1 MCEHP
6 WSPVWIL
13 RTENSVTM
21 SARRCTYPMTTFVSS
36 LGRGS
41 LSCAVLAAVALD
53 AVGAPTRFDI
63 PGQHL
68 EQALLVFAEQ
78 AGTQVL
84 VQSGLIDSLSTEG
97 VVGVLEANEALAA
110 LLAGSDLE
118 YQFTSPTTVVIRAR
132 TSNPDTY
139 PDFQAL
145 GEETEATL
153 GQQPLETARA
163 SGRERRL
170 GFLLEEVV
178 VTARRVEEKLQDVP
192 MAVSALTGPELAL
205 RGAVNL
211 IDVGAAVPS
220 VDIAGSS
227 SLSGLSSAP
236 VIYVRGIGQDDYT
249 VIHEPGVGVYV
260 DGVYVSRMIGSLLDL
275 MDVERVEVLRG
286 PQGTLSGK
294 NSIGGAINL
303 LSKKPAPD
311 FDANIRFTV
320 GDDERQDVEA
330 MLNIPVSEAVYSRLS
345 YMHRDRR
352 GYVRAV
358 EYDDLWLGSDA
369 VDAVRGQLSFVPTDS
384 LRVNVS
390 VDHTRERETPA
401 AQTLIASGGP
411 GPNFAGFLPFSDYEF
426 FNNNVGNLPE
436 YSSNPAVC
444 GSLTHAEIAAGA
456 FPPNDPACAG
466 TFWESQGREN
476 YSVFFAADGASRIEE
491 PENELDISGG
501 SVALTW
507 DVGPGTLKSI
517 ISHRETAG
525 MFMLDPDATPFLLT
539 QSITPD
545 LDAEQDSQEIQ
556 YSASLLENRLSLT
569 AGIYLFEEEAHQT
582 LVRGMGRS
590 IQFKSLGPPLLG
602 ARVDGYHFN
611 DQALD
616 VRNESEAVYA
626 QITSNFTDQWHVTA
640 GARRTEEIK
649 LIDTCLVWPG
659 NGEAQ
664 CAQGTKQL
672 TEITPL
678 LSLGYDVSDNMF
690 GYATYS
696 EGFRSGGFP
705 SRINEFVTPL
715 PEYDPEFAETFEIG
729 LKTDLLNNRLRLNV
743 AAFTNEYTDMQLTAA
758 PLGVHL
764 NVIGSATENFGD
776 STINGLEV
784 ELTAALNDNLR
795 LDFAGSWMDAGF
807 DCIVTVDS
815 NFNRTGCSPDAQLI
829 GGGSIYTVDSV
840 LPRTPDFSS
849 TTGVTFAV
857 PLSNGA
863 ELLGR
868 VDWRHMGKS
877 AYGAGPPPQEINPS
891 YDYVNARLT
900 YRADTPWEIT
910 FGITN
915 LTDEEYFTGLFR
927 SFTSTK
933 GVINRPRQAYAS
945 FGYRFGENP

>member
-1 MCEHP
+1 M
-6 WSPVWIL
+6 
-13 RTENSVTM
+13 
-21 SARRCTYPMTTFVSS
+21 
-36 LGRGS
+36 
-41 LSCAVLAAVALD
+41 
-53 AVGAPTRFDI
+53 
-63 PGQHL
+63 L
-68 EQALLVFAEQ
+68 EFAEQ

-84 VQSGLIDSLSTEG
+84 VETGLIDSLSTQG
-97 VVGVLEANEALAA
+97 VVGILEANEALAA

-132 TSNPDTY
+132 TSDPETY
-139 PDFQAL
+139 PGFQAL
-145 GEETEATL
+145 GEETEATI
-153 GQQPLETARA
+153 GQQSVETARA
-163 SGRERRL
+163 SVREPRV
-170 GFLLEEVV
+170 GFLLEEVA
-178 VTARRVEEKLQDVP
+178 VTARRVEENLQDVP
-192 MAVSALTGPELAL
+192 MAVSALTGAELAL
-205 RGAVNL
+205 RGAVDL
-211 IDVGAAVPS
+211 IDVGASVPS

-275 MDVERVEVLRG
+275 MDVERVEVMRG
-286 PQGTLSGK
+286 PQGTLFGK

-303 LSKKPAPD
+303 LSRKPAAD

-320 GDDERQDVEA
+320 GEGERQDVEA
-330 MLNIPVSEAVYSRLS
+330 MLNVPLSEAVYSRLS

-369 VDAVRGQLSFVPTDS
+369 VDAVRGQLSFVPADF
-384 LRVNVS
+384 LRVDVS
-390 VDHTRERETPA
+390 VDNTRERETPA

-411 GPNFAGFLPFSDYEF
+411 GPNFAGFLPLSDYEL
-426 FNNNVGNLPE
+426 FNNNIGNLPE
-436 YSSNPAVC
+436 YSINPELC
-444 GSLTHAEIAAGA
+444 GSLTHSEIAAGA

-476 YSVFFAADGASRIEE
+476 HSVFYAADGATRIEE
-491 PENELDISGG
+491 PENELDITGA

-507 DVGPGTLKSI
+507 DIGPGTLKSI
-517 ISHRETAG
+517 VSHRETEG

-545 LDAEQDSQEIQ
+545 LYAGQDSREIQ
-556 YSASLLENRLSLT
+556 YSASLLENRMSLT

-590 IQFKSLGPPLLG
+590 IQYEALGPPLLS

-611 DQALD
+611 DQVLD
-616 VRNESEAVYA
+616 VNNESDAVYA
-626 QITSNFTDQWHVTA
+626 QITWSTTDQWHLTA
-640 GARRTEEIK
+640 GARRSEETK
-649 LIDTCLVWPG
+649 FIDTCLVWPG
-659 NGEAQ
+659 NGETQ
-664 CAQGTKQL
+664 CAQGSKELAET
-672 TEITPL
+672 TPL
-678 LSLGYDVSDNMF
+678 VSLGYDVSENMF
-690 GYATYS
+690 AYATYS

-715 PEYDPEFAETFEIG
+715 PEYDPEFAKTFEIG
-729 LKTDLLNNRLRLNV
+729 LKADLLDNRLRLNV
-743 AAFTNEYTDMQLTAA
+743 AAFTNQYTDMQLTAA
-758 PLGVHL
+758 PLGAQL

-776 STINGLEV
+776 STINGFEV
-784 ELTAALNDNLR
+784 ELTAALNDYFR

-815 NFNRTGCSPDAQLI
+815 DFNRTGCSPDAQLI
-829 GGGSIYTVDSV
+829 GGGSVYTVDSV

-849 TTGVTFAV
+849 TTGITFAV
-857 PLSNGA
+857 PLPNGA

-900 YRADTPWEIT
+900 YRADTPWDIT

-933 GVINRPRQAYAS
+933 GVISRPRQAYAA

>member
-1 MCEHP
+1 
-6 WSPVWIL
+6 
-13 RTENSVTM
+13 
-21 SARRCTYPMTTFVSS
+21 MT
-36 LGRGS
+36 L
-41 LSCAVLAAVALD
+41 
-53 AVGAPTRFDI
+53 
-63 PGQHL
+63 
-68 EQALLVFAEQ
+68 
-78 AGTQVL
+78 
-84 VQSGLIDSLSTEG
+84 
-97 VVGVLEANEALAA
+97 
-110 LLAGSDLE
+110 
-118 YQFTSPTTVVIRAR
+118 
-132 TSNPDTY
+132 
-139 PDFQAL
+139 
-145 GEETEATL
+145 
-153 GQQPLETARA
+153 
-163 SGRERRL
+163 
-170 GFLLEEVV
+170 
-178 VTARRVEEKLQDVP
+178 RRVEENLQDVP
-192 MAVSALTGPELAL
+192 MAVSALTGAELAL
-205 RGAVNL
+205 RGAVDL

-249 VIHEPGVGVYV
+249 IIH
-260 DGVYVSRMIGSLLDL
+260 
-275 MDVERVEVLRG
+275 
-286 PQGTLSGK
+286 
-294 NSIGGAINL
+294 
-303 LSKKPAPD
+303 
-311 FDANIRFTV
+311 
-320 GDDERQDVEA
+320 
-330 MLNIPVSEAVYSRLS
+330 
-345 YMHRDRR
+345 
-352 GYVRAV
+352 
-358 EYDDLWLGSDA
+358 
-369 VDAVRGQLSFVPTDS
+369 
-384 LRVNVS
+384 
-390 VDHTRERETPA
+390 
-401 AQTLIASGGP
+401 
-411 GPNFAGFLPFSDYEF
+411 
-426 FNNNVGNLPE
+426 
-436 YSSNPAVC
+436 
-444 GSLTHAEIAAGA
+444 
-456 FPPNDPACAG
+456 
-466 TFWESQGREN
+466 
-476 YSVFFAADGASRIEE
+476 E

-517 ISHRETAG
+517 ISHRETEG

-545 LDAEQDSQEIQ
+545 FDAEQDSQEIQ
-556 YSASLLENRLSLT
+556 YSASLLEDRLSLT

-590 IQFKSLGPPLLG
+590 IQFKALGPPLLS

-611 DQALD
+611 DQVLD
-616 VRNESEAVYA
+616 VKNESDAVYV
-626 QITSNFTDQWHVTA
+626 QITWNITDQWHLTG
-640 GARRTEEIK
+640 GARRTEETK
-649 LIDTCLVWPG
+649 YVDTCLVWPG
-659 NGEAQ
+659 NGETQ
-664 CAQGTKQL
+664 CAQGTKEL
-672 TEITPL
+672 TETTPL
-678 LSLGYDVSDNMF
+678 VSLGYDVSGNMF
-690 GYATYS
+690 AYATYS

-729 LKTDLLNNRLRLNV
+729 LKTDLLDNRLRLNV

-758 PLGVHL
+758 PLGVQL

-784 ELTAALNDNLR
+784 ELTAAPNAYLR

-807 DCIVTVDS
+807 DCIMTVDS

-829 GGGSIYTVDSV
+829 GGGSVYTVDSV

-900 YRADTPWEIT
+900 YSPADTPWDIT

-933 GVINRPRQAYAS
+933 GVISRPRQAYAG
-945 FGYRFGENP
+945 FGYRFEENP